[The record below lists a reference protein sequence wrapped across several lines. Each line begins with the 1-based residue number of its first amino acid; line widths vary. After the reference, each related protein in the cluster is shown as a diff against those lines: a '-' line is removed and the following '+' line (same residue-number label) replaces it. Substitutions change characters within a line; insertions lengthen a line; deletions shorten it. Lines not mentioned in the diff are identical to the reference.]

1 MKVTFERKKV
11 NVKMHN
17 IKEKFDIDY
26 SSFRTEISKRR
37 RSATTRELSKKIF
50 FFFFL
55 KDSICRY
62 KRTKERKKK
71 KQERNKR
78 IGKMD
83 LL

>member
-50 FFFFL
+50 FFFSKILFSDI
-55 KDSICRY
+55 KEK
-62 KRTKERKKK
+62 KRRKK
-71 KQERNKR
+71 
-78 IGKMD
+78 
-83 LL
+83 

>member
-50 FFFFL
+50 FFFL

>member
-50 FFFFL
+50 FFFL

-62 KRTKERKKK
+62 KRKKK
-71 KQERNKR
+71 KKEIKE
-78 IGKMD
+78 
-83 LL
+83 